1 MSSTIRRGV
10 IICLIV
16 AGVALVGQT
25 TPASAQESN
34 PEYMRFAQCLL
45 VALGYQTGPARSSS
59 TPEAVAGYIRFIQ
72 AHGLSLQTDG
82 TTVTM
87 LALSEYAERVP
98 ESQRR
103 CVLPGTDDPSFKRS
117 KPPVDEAKPL
127 PLYRR

>member
-1 MSSTIRRGV
+1 MASTIRRGV

-16 AGVALVGQT
+16 AGVALVGQI

-34 PEYMRFAQCLL
+34 PAYMRFAQCLL
-45 VALGYQTGPARSSS
+45 VALGYQTGPARSTS
-59 TPEAVAGYIRFIQ
+59 TPEAVAGYLRFIQ

-103 CVLPGTDDPSFKRS
+103 CVLPGAEAPSFKRS
-117 KPPVDEAKPL
+117 KPPVDEATPL